1 MKKYSTLVRD
11 GMTALAAGLLIGA
24 VVSIF
29 SLGNFLIGWLQAS
42 LYSALLVF
50 GLIRVWRL
58 VGSGRTLAILML
70 VTFTLRLVLGIF
82 LYQGLP
88 AFGFDTPVQQAGYV
102 FSDAFERDQA
112 AYQISM
118 SGQNWLPQFE
128 QHQAADQ
135 YGGLLALSTLIYRL
149 FSSDAQR
156 PLLLV
161 LLSAFAMSAGAG
173 FLYAVVQ
180 RKWGE
185 KVARVTLWVFAL
197 YPEGVLLGSSQMREP
212 LLIGLAAL
220 LFWLSQNW
228 KEKPFSTLAGMG
240 LTTLAACLISIPGGA
255 VTLLIVGGLVYLEW
269 FSLQQNKTFRR
280 AGNLIFIVVLLLAAA
295 GGWYWLKE
303 GLYYEFYATTLGS
316 GMIQVLFEGLPIH
329 LRNTAIT
336 LYGFS
341 QPLLPAALVD
351 PSKAIWQGIA
361 IFRAA
366 GWYFVLPFLVF
377 AFFRVFYAQEKD
389 HKPLL
394 VFLSLIFTVWVVIS
408 SLRAGG
414 DQWDNPR
421 YRATLLPW
429 MSILVGWTW
438 VQLRSNRN
446 LWFWFIVS
454 MESLFVLLLT
464 GFYLNRFVN
473 LQAMQ
478 SLKFTL
484 MLFGGIALL
493 ILIVFMI
500 LNKKKPAKTG
510 TNEKNINIR
519 IS

>member
-1 MKKYSTLVRD
+1 MKKYSTLLKD
-11 GMTALAAGLLIGA
+11 SMTALAAGLLIGA
-24 VVSIF
+24 VVGLF
-29 SLGNFLIGWLQAS
+29 SLDNFLMGWWQAG

-58 VGSGRTLAILML
+58 AGSGRTLAILMI
-70 VTFTLRLVLGIF
+70 VTFGLRLVLGIF

-102 FSDAFERDQA
+102 FSDAYERDQA
-112 AYQISM
+112 AYQISV
-118 SGQNWLPQFE
+118 SGQNWLPQFVE
-128 QHQAADQ
+128 QRAVDQ

-149 FSSDAQR
+149 FSSDAHR

-161 LLSAFAMSAGAG
+161 MLSASAMSAGAG
-173 FLYAVVQ
+173 FLFAAVQ

-185 KVARVTLWVFAL
+185 KVARATLWVFAL

-220 LFWLSQNW
+220 LFWLSLNW
-228 KEKPFSTLAGMG
+228 KEKPFRTLVAMG

-255 VTLLIVGGLVYLEW
+255 VTLLVVGGLVYLEW
-269 FSLQQNKTFRR
+269 FSFQQNRTLRR
-280 AGNLIFIVVLLLAAA
+280 VSIIFFISALGLATA

-303 GLYYEFYATTLGS
+303 GLYYEFYTTTLGS
-316 GMIQVLFEGLPIH
+316 GMIQVLFEGLPQS
-329 LRNTAIT
+329 LRNIAIT

-366 GWYFVLPFLVF
+366 GWYFVLPFLVYT
-377 AFFRVFYAQEKD
+377 FFRVFYAQEKD
-389 HKPLL
+389 HKSLL
-394 VFLSLIFTVWVVIS
+394 VFLSLIFAVWVVVS

-438 VQLRSNRN
+438 AQLSSNRN

-473 LQAMQ
+473 LKAVQ
-478 SLKFTL
+478 SLKLTM

-493 ILIVFMI
+493 IVIVFLI
-500 LNKKKPAKTG
+500 LNKKSRQKPALTK
-510 TNEKNINIR
+510 KP
-519 IS
+519 